1 MESYWR
7 KKQCLKNED
16 RNQKYQYVP
25 NMVLT
30 ILPVTHGNADP
41 KRRNSINK
49 HLIEKHGKNIE
60 EDTLESIRI
69 VKDYVIHKGG
79 YLKEPRK

>member
-1 MESYWR
+1 
-7 KKQCLKNED
+7 
-16 RNQKYQYVP
+16 
-25 NMVLT
+25 MVLT

-49 HLIEKHGKNIE
+49 HLIEKHGKNID

-69 VKDYVIHKGG
+69 VKDYVIPLRGT
-79 YLKEPRK
+79 LAFSTSSAINPRLLILSSSLAK